1 MNLFLGKKKDDCG
14 RENSEDSSV
23 FTDCNS
29 VLGHVTNIHYQ
40 KVYSFP
46 NLFHCLK
53 GYWSLLRIRKQCLV
67 LRLPAHWRKS

>member
-1 MNLFLGKKKDDCG
+1 MSLFLGKKKDDG
-14 RENSEDSSV
+14 GGGVDSEDSSV

-29 VLGHVTNIHYQ
+29 VLGHVINIHYQ

-53 GYWSLLRIRKQCLV
+53 GLLVSSQN
-67 LRLPAHWRKS
+67 